1 MSFEEPL
8 QIFRQV
14 TGRLFAQFLHAA
26 NPPVMPLL
34 GDASVRGEHLLAF
47 AVAESITDACVQIM
61 QKRMN
66 ILPGC
71 RAEPGAGAAKE
82 TEFVAFPVRP
92 VGQIMVAEQ
101 DDDVQP
107 LVATGFDPMMKQL
120 ERLDLILGGY
130 PPFVKQVA
138 QNHDRVD
145 GVFVDYDIDPR
156 ADHDDIVLT

>member
-1 MSFEEPL
+1 
-8 QIFRQV
+8 
-14 TGRLFAQFLHAA
+14 
-26 NPPVMPLL
+26 
-34 GDASVRGEHLLAF
+34 
-47 AVAESITDACVQIM
+47 
-61 QKRMN
+61 
-66 ILPGC
+66 
-71 RAEPGAGAAKE
+71 
-82 TEFVAFPVRP
+82 
-92 VGQIMVAEQ
+92 MVAEQ

-156 ADHDDIVLT
+156 ADHGRFYRECRRRIGFVAAS